1 VFLKEAGNLD
11 LGAQSFQATGA
22 RQNGSGVRKFIAAEW
37 LYRENNSAED
47 AIDICHRLMP
57 PEFSAASSV
66 ARWMIYIIQS
76 RQDRAERPGVLK
88 MHQLLKQDMAPQAS
102 QSGLLAP
109 DTTGMNFYRA
119 DPALTD
125 LLRIHLPEKLFN
137 HIEPH
142 LDRLGE
148 LAGGRLDEC
157 ARLADRHGP
166 VLHPRDKFG
175 RDVQS
180 IEYHPAYHELE
191 RAAFGEFGIHALS
204 IRKGIMGWPDKYPV
218 VAKHAFTFL
227 FNQTEFGMGC
237 PINVTDGC
245 AKLLANFGSEEL
257 KAKYFDG
264 LTQTDMSRLTQGGQF
279 MTEKE
284 GGSDVGTLTTSA
296 VQEGDHWRLYGEKWF
311 CSNADAKVVMLL
323 ARPEGAPPGTR
334 GVGLFLMP
342 RFLED
347 GSQNHYRIVR
357 LKDKLGTRSMA
368 SGEIKLEGAIAYAVG
383 KLDRGFVQMA
393 EMVNS
398 SRLSNGV
405 KSTALM
411 RRAWHDAMTVAK
423 NRVVFGS
430 RILDLPLGRRQ
441 LLKIMLAT
449 EQALSMSFLTADAL
463 DRAEAGS
470 QDAAALLRILTPTL
484 KFRATRDARKVC
496 GDALE
501 MRGGIGYIEEFATAR
516 LLRDAHLGSIWEG
529 TGNIVA
535 LDALKRAVGRHGA
548 ESALA
553 ADLHARLDDSA
564 EVPQAWR
571 DKLRGLADRAVGF
584 AREVAAHSDN
594 EAESRR
600 ATSLLYHV
608 ASAVQLAWEAQ
619 RIHARRGDA
628 RRLLLSR
635 LVVDQRVTP
644 NDPFRLAENKSQG
657 AIAALLLGDRP
668 AGMAEVG
675 ELLRGA

>member
-1 VFLKEAGNLD
+1 M
-11 LGAQSFQATGA
+11 Q
-22 RQNGSGVRKFIAAEW
+22 
-37 LYRENNSAED
+37 
-47 AIDICHRLMP
+47 P
-57 PEFSAASSV
+57 
-66 ARWMIYIIQS
+66 
-76 RQDRAERPGVLK
+76 
-88 MHQLLKQDMAPQAS
+88 LKQDLKPSYAS
-102 QSGLLAP
+102 QPGLLAP

-125 LLRIHLPEKLFN
+125 LLKLHLPDALFR

-148 LAGGRLDEC
+148 LAGGYLDEC
-157 ARLADRHGP
+157 ARLADRHTP
-166 VLHPRDKFG
+166 VLHQRDKFG
-175 RDVQS
+175 RDVQH
-180 IEYHPAYHELE
+180 IEYHPAYREIE
-191 RAAFGEFGIHALS
+191 KVAFGEFGIHALS

-245 AKLLANFGSEEL
+245 AKLLAKFGSEAL
-257 KAKYFDG
+257 KAKYLDG
-264 LTQTDMSRLTQGGQF
+264 LTQTDMSTLTQGGQF

-284 GGSDVGTLTTSA
+284 GGSDVGTLATRA

-323 ARPEGAPPGTR
+323 ARPEGAGPGTR

-342 RFLED
+342 RFLDD

-368 SGEIKLEGAIAYAVG
+368 SGEIKFDGAIAYAVG

-411 RRAWHDAMTVAK
+411 RRAWHDAITVARG
-423 NRVVFGS
+423 RVVFGS
-430 RILDLPLGRRQ
+430 RIIDLPLARRQ
-441 LLKIMLAT
+441 LMKIMLPT

-470 QDAAALLRILTPTL
+470 QDAATLLRILTPTL
-484 KFRATRDARKVC
+484 KFRATRDARKIC
-496 GDALE
+496 GDAME
-501 MRGGIGYIEEFATAR
+501 MRGGIGYIEEFVTPR

-535 LDALKRAVGRHGA
+535 IDALKRAVGRHGA
-548 ESALA
+548 DSALA
-553 ADLHARLDDSA
+553 ADLHARLDDSPDI
-564 EVPQAWR
+564 PQAWR
-571 DKLRGLADRAVGF
+571 NRLRDLSDRAVVF
-584 AREVAAHSDN
+584 AREVASRMDN
-594 EAESRR
+594 EGDARR

-608 ASAVQLAWEAQ
+608 ASAVALAWEGG
-619 RIHARRGDA
+619 RIHEMRGDA

-635 LVVDQRVTP
+635 MVIDHRVMP
-644 NDPFRLAENKSQG
+644 GDPFRLTENTVQRTMTEH
-657 AIAALLLGDRP
+657 LLGDR
-668 AGMAEVG
+668 AVGMAEVG
-675 ELLRGA
+675 ELLVAA

>member
-1 VFLKEAGNLD
+1 MHAPSKHEA
-11 LGAQSFQATGA
+11 ATPA
-22 RQNGSGVRKFIAAEW
+22 DK
-37 LYRENNSAED
+37 
-47 AIDICHRLMP
+47 
-57 PEFSAASSV
+57 
-66 ARWMIYIIQS
+66 
-76 RQDRAERPGVLK
+76 PGLI
-88 MHQLLKQDMAPQAS
+88 
-102 QSGLLAP
+102 AP
-109 DTTGMNFYRA
+109 DTSGMNFYRA
-119 DPALTD
+119 DPALAD
-125 LLRIHLPEKLFN
+125 LLRIHLADELFR

-142 LDRLGE
+142 LDRLGA
-148 LAGGRLDEC
+148 LAGGHLDEC
-157 ARLADRHGP
+157 ARLADRHVP
-166 VLHPRDKFG
+166 VLHQRDRFG
-175 RDVQS
+175 RDAQW
-180 IEYHPAYHELE
+180 IEYHPAYRELE
-191 RAAFGEFGIHALS
+191 KAAFGEFGIHALS
-204 IRKGIMGWPDKYPV
+204 LRKGIMGWPQTYPV

-227 FNQTEFGMGC
+227 FNQAEFGLGC

-245 AKLLANFGSEEL
+245 AKLLSNFGDASL
-257 KAKYFDG
+257 KAKYLDG
-264 LTQTDMSRLTQGGQF
+264 LTQTDMDRLTQGGQF

-284 GGSDVGTLTTSA
+284 GGSDVGKLTTTA
-296 VQEGDHWRLYGEKWF
+296 VQEGDHWRLTGEKWF

-323 ARPEGAPPGTR
+323 ARPQGGISGTR

-342 RFLED
+342 RVLDD
-347 GSQNHYRIVR
+347 GAPNHYRIVR

-383 KLDRGFVQMA
+383 RLDRGFVQMA

-430 RILDLPLGRRQ
+430 RIIDMPLARRQ
-441 LLKIMLAT
+441 LMKIMLAT
-449 EQALSMSFLTADAL
+449 EQALSMSFITADAL

-496 GDALE
+496 GEAME
-501 MRGGIGYIEEFATAR
+501 MRGGIGYIEEFVNPR

-529 TGNIVA
+529 TSNIVA

-548 ESALA
+548 DAALS

-564 EVPQAWR
+564 DVPQAWR
-571 DKLRGLADRAVGF
+571 DRLRGLTDRAIGF
-584 AREVAAHSDN
+584 AREVAARTDN

-600 ATSLLYHV
+600 TTSLLYHV
-608 ASAVQLAWEAQ
+608 ASAVALAWEGG
-619 RIHARRGDA
+619 RIHAMRGDA

-635 LVVDQRVTP
+635 LVIDHRVAAG
-644 NDPFRLAENKSQG
+644 DPFRLTENATQRAVVSH
-657 AIAALLLGDRP
+657 LLGDR
-668 AGMAEVG
+668 AVGMAEVG
-675 ELLRGA
+675 ELLLAA

>member
-1 VFLKEAGNLD
+1 MYQLS
-11 LGAQSFQATGA
+11 QHQATS
-22 RQNGSGVRKFIAAEW
+22 QAEQ
-37 LYRENNSAED
+37 
-47 AIDICHRLMP
+47 P
-57 PEFSAASSV
+57 
-66 ARWMIYIIQS
+66 
-76 RQDRAERPGVLK
+76 
-88 MHQLLKQDMAPQAS
+88 
-102 QSGLLAP
+102 GLLAP
-109 DTTGMNFYRA
+109 DTSGMNFYRA

-125 LLRIHLPEKLFN
+125 LLRIHLPEPLFR

-142 LDRLGE
+142 LDRLGA
-148 LAGGRLDEC
+148 LAGGHLDEC
-157 ARLADRHGP
+157 ARLADRHVP
-166 VLHPRDKFG
+166 VLHQRDRFG
-175 RDVQS
+175 RDAQW
-180 IEYHPAYHELE
+180 IEYHPAYRELE
-191 RAAFGEFGIHALS
+191 RAAFGEFGIHAMS
-204 IRKGIMGWPDKYPV
+204 VRKGILGWPETFPV

-227 FNQTEFGMGC
+227 FNQAEFGLGC

-245 AKLLANFGSEEL
+245 AKLLSRFGDEAL
-257 KAKYFDG
+257 KAKYLDG
-264 LTQTDMSRLTQGGQF
+264 LTQTDIGKLTQGGQF

-284 GGSDVGTLTTSA
+284 GGSDVGKLTTTA
-296 VQEGDHWRLYGEKWF
+296 VQQGDHWLLSGEKWF
-311 CSNADAKVVMLL
+311 CSNADAEVVMLL
-323 ARPEGAPPGTR
+323 ARPQGAEDGTR

-342 RFLED
+342 RRLDD
-347 GSQNHYRIVR
+347 GSPNHYRIVR

-383 KLDRGFVQMA
+383 RLDRGFVQMA

-411 RRAWHDAMTVAK
+411 RRAHHDAMTVAQ

-430 RILDLPLGRRQ
+430 RIIDLPLARRQ
-441 LLKIMLAT
+441 LMKIMLAT

-535 LDALKRAVGRHGA
+535 LDALRRAVGRHGA
-548 ESALA
+548 DAALA
-553 ADLHARLDDSA
+553 ADLHARLDDCAS
-564 EVPQAWR
+564 VPQAWR
-571 DKLRGLADRAVGF
+571 ARLRDLADRAIGF
-584 AREVAAHSDN
+584 AREVAGRTDN
-594 EAESRR
+594 EAEARR

-608 ASAVQLAWEAQ
+608 ASAVALAWEGG
-619 RIHARRGDA
+619 RIHAMRGDA

-635 LVVDQRVTP
+635 MVIDHRVAAS
-644 NDPFRLAENKSQG
+644 DPFRLTEN
-657 AIAALLLGDRP
+657 AAQRTITGHLLGARDI
-668 AGMAEVG
+668 GMTEVG
-675 ELLRGA
+675 ELLLAA

>member
-1 VFLKEAGNLD
+1 MQQHSGHDVTTRAGQ
-11 LGAQSFQATGA
+11 G
-22 RQNGSGVRKFIAAEW
+22 
-37 LYRENNSAED
+37 
-47 AIDICHRLMP
+47 
-57 PEFSAASSV
+57 
-66 ARWMIYIIQS
+66 
-76 RQDRAERPGVLK
+76 
-88 MHQLLKQDMAPQAS
+88 
-102 QSGLLAP
+102 GLLAP
-109 DTTGMNFYRA
+109 DTSGMNFYRA

-125 LLRIHLPEKLFN
+125 LLRVHLPDRILN

-142 LDRLGE
+142 LDRLGG
-148 LAGGRLDEC
+148 LAGGHLDEC
-157 ARLADRHGP
+157 ARLADRHSP
-166 VLHPRDKFG
+166 ILHQRDRFG
-175 RDVQS
+175 RDVQW
-180 IEYHPAYHELE
+180 IEYHPAYRDLE
-191 RAAFGEFGIHALS
+191 NAAFGEFGIHAMS
-204 IRKGIMGWPDKYPV
+204 IREGILGWPDKYPV

-227 FNQTEFGMGC
+227 FNQAEFGLGC

-245 AKLLANFGSEEL
+245 AKLLANFGSDAL
-257 KAKYFDG
+257 KAKYLDG
-264 LTQTDMSRLTQGGQF
+264 LTQTDMEKLTQGGQF

-296 VQEGDHWRLYGEKWF
+296 VQEGDHWRLTGEKWF
-311 CSNADAKVVMLL
+311 CSNADAEIVMLL
-323 ARPEGAPPGTR
+323 ARPQGAEGGTR

-342 RFLED
+342 RFLDD

-411 RRAWHDAMTVAK
+411 RRAHHDAMTVAR

-430 RILDLPLGRRQ
+430 RIVDLPLGRRQ
-441 LLKIMLAT
+441 LMKIALAT

-470 QDAAALLRILTPTL
+470 QDAATLLRILTPTL

-501 MRGGIGYIEEFATAR
+501 MRGGIGYIEEFATSR

-548 ESALA
+548 EGALA

-564 EVPQAWR
+564 TVPQAWR
-571 DKLRGLADRAVGF
+571 DRLRGLVDRAVGF
-584 AREVAAHSDN
+584 AREVASRADN
-594 EAESRR
+594 EAEARR

-608 ASAVQLAWEAQ
+608 ASAVVLAWEAG
-619 RIHARRGDA
+619 RIHQRRGDA

-635 LVVDQRVTP
+635 LVVDHRISVG
-644 NDPFRLAENKSQG
+644 DPFRLTENATQA
-657 AIAALLLGDRP
+657 AIAGLLLGERSV
-668 AGMAEVG
+668 GIVEVG
-675 ELLRGA
+675 ELVCAA

>member
-1 VFLKEAGNLD
+1 M
-11 LGAQSFQATGA
+11 
-22 RQNGSGVRKFIAAEW
+22 
-37 LYRENNSAED
+37 
-47 AIDICHRLMP
+47 HRLTRGD
-57 PEFSAASSV
+57 V
-66 ARWMIYIIQS
+66 ATDADRW
-76 RQDRAERPGVLK
+76 R
-88 MHQLLKQDMAPQAS
+88 
-102 QSGLLAP
+102 LLAP
-109 DTTGMNFYRA
+109 DTTGMNFFRA
-119 DPALTD
+119 DPALAD
-125 LLRIHLPEKLFN
+125 LLRIHLPDALFR

-148 LAGGRLDEC
+148 LAGGHLDEC
-157 ARLADRHGP
+157 ARLADRHTP
-166 VLHPRDKFG
+166 ILHSRDRFG

-180 IEYHPAYHELE
+180 IEYHPAYRELE
-191 RAAFGEFGIHALS
+191 RAAFGEFGIHAMS

-218 VAKHAFTFL
+218 AAKHAFTFL
-227 FNQTEFGMGC
+227 FNQAEFGLGC

-257 KAKYFDG
+257 KAKYLDG
-264 LTQTDMSRLTQGGQF
+264 LTQTDMARLTQGGQF

-284 GGSDVGTLTTSA
+284 GGSDVGTLTTVA

-323 ARPEGAPPGTR
+323 ARPQGAIEGTR

-342 RFLED
+342 RFLDD
-347 GSQNHYRIVR
+347 GAQNHYRIVR

-368 SGEIKLEGAIAYAVG
+368 SGEIAFEGAIAYAVG
-383 KLDRGFVQMA
+383 RLDRGFVQMA

-411 RRAWHDAMTVAK
+411 RRAYHDAMTVAK

-430 RILDLPLGRRQ
+430 RIIDLPLGRRQ
-441 LLKIMLAT
+441 LMKIMLAT
-449 EQALSMSFLTADAL
+449 EQALSLSFVTADAL
-463 DRAEAGS
+463 DRAEGGS

-496 GDALE
+496 GDAME
-501 MRGGIGYIEEFATAR
+501 MRGGTGYIEEFATAR
-516 LLRDAHLGSIWEG
+516 LSRDAHLGSIWEG

-564 EVPQAWR
+564 AVPQAWR
-571 DKLRGLADRAVGF
+571 DRLHALVDRAVGF
-584 AREVAAHSDN
+584 AREVASRADN
-594 EAESRR
+594 EGDARR
-600 ATSLLYHV
+600 ATTSLYHV
-608 ASAVQLAWEAQ
+608 ASAVTLAWEG
-619 RIHARRGDA
+619 ARVDAMRGDA

-635 LVVDQRVTP
+635 LVLDHRLSP
-644 NDPFRLAENKSQG
+644 ADPFRLTENAAQA
-657 AIAALLLGDRP
+657 AIASLLLGERSV
-668 AGMAEVG
+668 GMAEVG
-675 ELLRGA
+675 ELLLAA

>member
-1 VFLKEAGNLD
+1 MQPRKHNRIANPAD
-11 LGAQSFQATGA
+11 
-22 RQNGSGVRKFIAAEW
+22 RQ
-37 LYRENNSAED
+37 
-47 AIDICHRLMP
+47 
-57 PEFSAASSV
+57 
-66 ARWMIYIIQS
+66 
-76 RQDRAERPGVLK
+76 
-88 MHQLLKQDMAPQAS
+88 
-102 QSGLLAP
+102 GLLAP
-109 DTTGMNFYRA
+109 DTSGMNFYRA

-125 LLRIHLPEKLFN
+125 LLRIHLPDALFR

-142 LDRLGE
+142 LDRLGA
-148 LAGGRLDEC
+148 LAGGHLDEC
-157 ARLADRHGP
+157 ARLADRHVP
-166 VLHPRDKFG
+166 VLHQRDRFG
-175 RDVQS
+175 RDMQW
-180 IEYHPAYHELE
+180 IEYHPAYRELE
-191 RAAFGEFGIHALS
+191 RAAFGEFGIHAMSL
-204 IRKGIMGWPDKYPV
+204 RKGILGWPEKYPV

-227 FNQTEFGMGC
+227 FNQAEFGLGC

-245 AKLLANFGSEEL
+245 AKLLANFGSEAL
-257 KAKYFDG
+257 KARYLDG
-264 LTQTDMSRLTQGGQF
+264 LTQTDMARLTQGGQF

-284 GGSDVGTLTTSA
+284 GGSDVGTLTTTA
-296 VQEGDHWRLYGEKWF
+296 VQEGDHWLLSGEKWF
-311 CSNADAKVVMLL
+311 CSNADAEVVMLL
-323 ARPEGAPPGTR
+323 ARPQGAVAGTR

-342 RFLED
+342 RKLDD
-347 GSQNHYRIVR
+347 GSPNHYRIVR

-383 KLDRGFVQMA
+383 RLDRGFVQMA

-411 RRAWHDAMTVAK
+411 RRAHHDAMTVAQ

-430 RILDLPLGRRQ
+430 RIIDLPLARRQ
-441 LLKIMLAT
+441 LMKIMLAT
-449 EQALSMSFLTADAL
+449 EQALSMSFITADAL

-470 QDAAALLRILTPTL
+470 QEAAALLRILTPTL

-535 LDALKRAVGRHGA
+535 IDALTRAVGRHGA
-548 ESALA
+548 DAALA

-564 EVPQAWR
+564 DVPRAWR
-571 DKLRGLADRAVGF
+571 DRLRELTDRAIGF
-584 AREVAAHSDN
+584 AREVAGRSEH
-594 EAESRR
+594 EAEARR

-608 ASAVQLAWEAQ
+608 ASSVALAWEAG
-619 RIHARRGDA
+619 RIHEMRGDA

-635 LVVDQRVTP
+635 LVIDHRVAASDSFGLADNATQR
-644 NDPFRLAENKSQG
+644 
-657 AIAALLLGDRP
+657 AITDLLFGDR
-668 AGMAEVG
+668 AVGMAEVG
-675 ELLRGA
+675 ELLIAA

>member
-1 VFLKEAGNLD
+1 M
-11 LGAQSFQATGA
+11 Q
-22 RQNGSGVRKFIAAEW
+22 
-37 LYRENNSAED
+37 
-47 AIDICHRLMP
+47 P
-57 PEFSAASSV
+57 
-66 ARWMIYIIQS
+66 
-76 RQDRAERPGVLK
+76 
-88 MHQLLKQDMAPQAS
+88 LKQDHEIQATS
-102 QSGLLAP
+102 QPGLLAP

-125 LLRIHLPEKLFN
+125 LLKLHLPDNLFR

-157 ARLADRHGP
+157 ARLADRHTP
-166 VLHPRDKFG
+166 VLHQRDKFG
-175 RDVQS
+175 RDVQH
-180 IEYHPAYHELE
+180 IEYHPAYRELE
-191 RAAFGEFGIHALS
+191 TYAFGEFGIHALS

-245 AKLLANFGSEEL
+245 AKLLANFGSEAL
-257 KAKYFDG
+257 KAKYLDG
-264 LTQTDMSRLTQGGQF
+264 LTSTDMSRLTQGGQF

-284 GGSDVGTLTTSA
+284 GGSDVGTLTTRA

-323 ARPEGAPPGTR
+323 ARPEGAGPGTR

-342 RFLED
+342 RFLDD
-347 GSQNHYRIVR
+347 GAQNNYRIVR

-411 RRAWHDAMTVAK
+411 RRAHHDAMAVAK
-423 NRVVFGS
+423 GRVVFGQ
-430 RILDLPLGRRQ
+430 RIIDLPLARRQ
-441 LLKIMLAT
+441 LMKIMLAT

-470 QDAAALLRILTPTL
+470 QNAAALLRILTPTL
-484 KFRATRDARKVC
+484 KYRATRDARKVC

-535 LDALKRAVGRHGA
+535 IDALKRAIGRHGA
-548 ESALA
+548 DAALA
-553 ADLHARLDDSA
+553 ADLHARLDDSPN
-564 EVPQAWR
+564 VPVAWR
-571 DKLRGLADRAVGF
+571 NRLRDLGDRAVAF
-584 AREVAAHSDN
+584 AREVASSTDN
-594 EAESRR
+594 EADARR

-608 ASAVQLAWEAQ
+608 ASAVALAWEGG
-619 RIHARRGDA
+619 RIHEMRGDA

-635 LVVDQRVTP
+635 MVVDHRIMP
-644 NDPFRLAENKSQG
+644 ADPFRLTENSAQRT
-657 AIAALLLGDRP
+657 ITSHLLGDR
-668 AGMAEVG
+668 AVGLAEVG
-675 ELLRGA
+675 ELLGAA

>member
-1 VFLKEAGNLD
+1 MQPFKHD
-11 LGAQSFQATGA
+11 
-22 RQNGSGVRKFIAAEW
+22 RK
-37 LYRENNSAED
+37 
-47 AIDICHRLMP
+47 
-57 PEFSAASSV
+57 AAS
-66 ARWMIYIIQS
+66 AGQ
-76 RQDRAERPGVLK
+76 P
-88 MHQLLKQDMAPQAS
+88 
-102 QSGLLAP
+102 GLLAP

-125 LLRIHLPEKLFN
+125 LLRLHLTEALFR

-142 LDRLGE
+142 LDRLGG
-148 LAGGRLDEC
+148 LAGGHLDEC
-157 ARLADRHGP
+157 ARLADRHTP
-166 VLHPRDKFG
+166 VLHQRDRFG
-175 RDVQS
+175 RDSQY
-180 IEYHPAYHELE
+180 IEYHPAYRELE
-191 RAAFGEFGIHALS
+191 KAAFGEFGIHAMS
-204 IRKGIMGWPDKYPV
+204 VRKGILGWPDKYPV

-227 FNQTEFGMGC
+227 FNQAEFGMGC

-245 AKLLANFGSEEL
+245 AKLLNNFGSDAL
-257 KAKYFDG
+257 KEKYLDG
-264 LTQTDMSRLTQGGQF
+264 LTQTDMSKLTQGGQF

-284 GGSDVGTLTTSA
+284 GGSDVGTLTTTA
-296 VQEGDHWRLYGEKWF
+296 VQEGDHWRLSGEKWF
-311 CSNADAKVVMLL
+311 CSNADAEVVMLL
-323 ARPEGAPPGTR
+323 ARPEGAGPGTR

-342 RFLED
+342 RRLED

-368 SGEIKLEGAIAYAVG
+368 SGEIKLERAIAYAVG

-411 RRAWHDAMTVAK
+411 RRAYHDAMTVAK
-423 NRVVFGS
+423 GRVVFGQ
-430 RILDLPLGRRQ
+430 RIIDLPLARRQ
-441 LLKIMLAT
+441 LMKIMLAT

-535 LDALKRAVGRHGA
+535 IDALKRAVGRHGA
-548 ESALA
+548 DAALA

-564 EVPQAWR
+564 NVPQAWR
-571 DKLRGLADRAVGF
+571 NRLRDLTDRAIGF
-584 AREVAAHSDN
+584 AREVASRTEN
-594 EAESRR
+594 EADARR

-608 ASAVQLAWEAQ
+608 ASAVALAWEGG
-619 RIHARRGDA
+619 RIHEMRGDA

-635 LVVDQRVTP
+635 MVIDHRVVAS
-644 NDPFRLAENKSQG
+644 DPFRLTENTVQH
-657 AIAALLLGDRP
+657 AITDHLLGERSV
-668 AGMAEVG
+668 GMAEVG
-675 ELLRGA
+675 ELISAA

>member
-1 VFLKEAGNLD
+1 MQPL
-11 LGAQSFQATGA
+11 T
-22 RQNGSGVRKFIAAEW
+22 
-37 LYRENNSAED
+37 
-47 AIDICHRLMP
+47 
-57 PEFSAASSV
+57 
-66 ARWMIYIIQS
+66 
-76 RQDRAERPGVLK
+76 QDRVAAAGRP
-88 MHQLLKQDMAPQAS
+88 
-102 QSGLLAP
+102 GLLAP
-109 DTTGMNFYRA
+109 DTSGMNFYRA

-125 LLRIHLPEKLFN
+125 LLRLHLPDVLFR

-148 LAGGRLDEC
+148 LAGGHLDEC
-157 ARLADRHGP
+157 ARLADRHPP
-166 VLHPRDKFG
+166 VLHQRDRFG
-175 RDVQS
+175 SDSQH
-180 IEYHPAYHELE
+180 IEYHPAYRELE
-191 RAAFGEFGIHALS
+191 NAAFGQFGIHAMS
-204 IRKGIMGWPDKYPV
+204 VRKGILGWPDKYPV

-227 FNQTEFGMGC
+227 FNQAEFGLGC

-245 AKLLANFGSEEL
+245 AKLLNNFGSEAL
-257 KAKYFDG
+257 KARYLDG
-264 LTQTDMSRLTQGGQF
+264 LTETDMSKLTQGGQF

-284 GGSDVGTLTTSA
+284 GGSDVGTLTTTA
-296 VQEGDHWRLYGEKWF
+296 VPEGDHWRLYGEKWF
-311 CSNADAKVVMLL
+311 CSNADAEIVMLL
-323 ARPEGAPPGTR
+323 ARPEGAGPGTR

-342 RFLED
+342 RRLED

-411 RRAWHDAMTVAK
+411 RRAHHDAMTVAK
-423 NRVVFGS
+423 NRVVFGQ
-430 RILDLPLGRRQ
+430 RIIDLPLARRQ
-441 LLKIMLAT
+441 LMKIGLAT

-535 LDALKRAVGRHGA
+535 IDTLKRAVGRHGA
-548 ESALA
+548 DSALA

-564 EVPQAWR
+564 NVPQAWR
-571 DKLRGLADRAVGF
+571 DRLRGLSDRAVAF
-584 AREVAAHSDN
+584 TREVASRSDN
-594 EAESRR
+594 EAEARR

-608 ASAVQLAWEAQ
+608 ASAVALAWEGG
-619 RIHARRGDA
+619 RIHELRGDA
-628 RRLLLSR
+628 RRLLWSR
-635 LVVDQRVTP
+635 MVVDHRIAAG
-644 NDPFRLAENKSQG
+644 DPFRLTENAAQR
-657 AIAALLLGDRP
+657 AITGHLLGERDV
-668 AGMAEVG
+668 GMTEVG
-675 ELLRGA
+675 ELLAAP

>member
-1 VFLKEAGNLD
+1 M
-11 LGAQSFQATGA
+11 QP
-22 RQNGSGVRKFIAAEW
+22 R
-37 LYRENNSAED
+37 
-47 AIDICHRLMP
+47 M
-57 PEFSAASSV
+57 
-66 ARWMIYIIQS
+66 
-76 RQDRAERPGVLK
+76 QDRATDSANQP
-88 MHQLLKQDMAPQAS
+88 
-102 QSGLLAP
+102 GLLAP

-125 LLRIHLPEKLFN
+125 LLRLHLPDALFRD
-137 HIEPH
+137 IEPH

-148 LAGGRLDEC
+148 LAGGYLDEC
-157 ARLADRHGP
+157 ARLADRHTP
-166 VLHPRDKFG
+166 VLHQRDKFG
-175 RDVQS
+175 RDAQV
-180 IEYHPAYHELE
+180 IEYHPAYRELE
-191 RAAFGEFGIHALS
+191 KAAFGEFGIHALS
-204 IRKGIMGWPDKYPV
+204 IRKDIMGWPDKYPV

-227 FNQTEFGMGC
+227 FNQAEFGMGC

-245 AKLLANFGSEEL
+245 AKLLNNFGSEAL
-257 KAKYFDG
+257 KAKYLDG
-264 LTQTDMSRLTQGGQF
+264 LTQTDMSKLTQGGQF

-284 GGSDVGTLTTSA
+284 GGSDVGTLTTAA
-296 VQEGDHWRLYGEKWF
+296 VQEGDHWRLHGEKWF

-323 ARPEGAPPGTR
+323 ARPEGAGPGTR

-342 RFLED
+342 RHLDD

-411 RRAWHDAMTVAK
+411 RRAHHDAMTVAR

-430 RILDLPLGRRQ
+430 RIIDLPLARRQ
-441 LLKIMLAT
+441 LMKIMLPT

-501 MRGGIGYIEEFATAR
+501 MRGGIGYIEEFATSR

-529 TGNIVA
+529 AGNIVA
-535 LDALKRAVGRHGA
+535 IDALTRAVGRHGA
-548 ESALA
+548 DAALA

-564 EVPQAWR
+564 NVPQAWR
-571 DKLRGLADRAVGF
+571 NRLRELSDRAVGF
-584 AREVAAHSDN
+584 AREVASRSDH
-594 EAESRR
+594 EGDARR

-608 ASAVQLAWEAQ
+608 ASAVALAWEGG
-619 RIHARRGDA
+619 RIHEMRGDA

-635 LVVDQRVTP
+635 MVIDHRVSP
-644 NDPFRLAENKSQG
+644 SDPFQLAETATQRK
-657 AIAALLLGDRP
+657 ITDHLLGEHSV
-668 AGMAEVG
+668 GMAEVG
-675 ELLRGA
+675 ELLVTA

>member
-1 VFLKEAGNLD
+1 MQPLEQDHTQSPAG
-11 LGAQSFQATGA
+11 Q
-22 RQNGSGVRKFIAAEW
+22 
-37 LYRENNSAED
+37 
-47 AIDICHRLMP
+47 P
-57 PEFSAASSV
+57 
-66 ARWMIYIIQS
+66 
-76 RQDRAERPGVLK
+76 
-88 MHQLLKQDMAPQAS
+88 
-102 QSGLLAP
+102 GLLAP
-109 DTTGMNFYRA
+109 DTTGINFYRA

-125 LLRIHLPEKLFN
+125 LLKLHLPEALFR

-148 LAGGRLDEC
+148 LAGGTLDEC
-157 ARLADRHGP
+157 ARLADKHTP
-166 VLHPRDKFG
+166 VLHQRDKFG

-180 IEYHPAYHELE
+180 IEYHPAYREIE
-191 RAAFGEFGIHALS
+191 KAAFGEFGIHALS

-227 FNQTEFGMGC
+227 FNQAEFGMGC

-245 AKLLANFGSEEL
+245 AKLLANFGSEAL
-257 KAKYFDG
+257 KAKYLDG
-264 LTQTDMSRLTQGGQF
+264 LTQTDMSKLTQGGQF

-284 GGSDVGTLTTSA
+284 GGSDVGTLTTRA

-311 CSNADAKVVMLL
+311 CSNADARVVMLL
-323 ARPEGAPPGTR
+323 ARPEGAGPGTR

-342 RFLED
+342 RFLDD

-368 SGEIKLEGAIAYAVG
+368 SGEIKFDGAIAYAVG

-411 RRAWHDAMTVAK
+411 RRAWHDAITVARG
-423 NRVVFGS
+423 RVVFGQ
-430 RILDLPLGRRQ
+430 RIIDLPLARRQ
-441 LLKIMLAT
+441 LMKIMLPT

-496 GDALE
+496 GDAME
-501 MRGGIGYIEEFATAR
+501 MRGGIGYIEEFVTPR

-535 LDALKRAVGRHGA
+535 IDALKRAVGRHGA
-548 ESALA
+548 DNALA
-553 ADLHARLDDSA
+553 ADLHARLDDSVN
-564 EVPQAWR
+564 VPEGWR
-571 DKLRGLADRAVGF
+571 SRLRDLSDRAVVF
-584 AREVAAHSDN
+584 AREVASRVDN
-594 EAESRR
+594 EGDARR

-608 ASAVQLAWEAQ
+608 ASAVALAWEGG
-619 RIHARRGDA
+619 RIHEMRGDA

-635 LVVDQRVTP
+635 MVIDHRVTP
-644 NDPFRLAENKSQG
+644 GDPFRLTENTVQRRMTEH
-657 AIAALLLGDRP
+657 LLGDR
-668 AGMAEVG
+668 AIGMAEVG
-675 ELLRGA
+675 ELLLAA

>member
-1 VFLKEAGNLD
+1 M
-11 LGAQSFQATGA
+11 Q
-22 RQNGSGVRKFIAAEW
+22 
-37 LYRENNSAED
+37 
-47 AIDICHRLMP
+47 P
-57 PEFSAASSV
+57 
-66 ARWMIYIIQS
+66 
-76 RQDRAERPGVLK
+76 
-88 MHQLLKQDMAPQAS
+88 LKQDRKTPAGDQP
-102 QSGLLAP
+102 GLLAP

-125 LLRIHLPEKLFN
+125 LLRLHLPEALFR
-137 HIEPH
+137 HIEPY
-142 LDRLGE
+142 LDRLGG
-148 LAGGRLDEC
+148 LAGGHLDEC
-157 ARLADRHGP
+157 ARLADRHTP
-166 VLHPRDKFG
+166 VLHQRDRFG
-175 RDVQS
+175 RDSQY
-180 IEYHPAYHELE
+180 IEYHPAYRELE
-191 RAAFGEFGIHALS
+191 KAAFGEFGIHAMS

-227 FNQTEFGMGC
+227 FNQAEFGLGC

-245 AKLLANFGSEEL
+245 AKLLNNFGNEAL
-257 KAKYFDG
+257 KAKYLDG
-264 LTQTDMSRLTQGGQF
+264 LTQTDMSKLTQGGQF

-311 CSNADAKVVMLL
+311 CSNADAEVVMLL
-323 ARPEGAPPGTR
+323 ARPNGAGPGTS

-342 RFLED
+342 RRLDD

-411 RRAWHDAMTVAK
+411 RRAHHDAMTVAK
-423 NRVVFGS
+423 NRVVFGQ
-430 RILDLPLGRRQ
+430 RIIDLPLARRQ
-441 LLKIMLAT
+441 LMKIMLAT

-535 LDALKRAVGRHGA
+535 IDALKRAVGRHGA
-548 ESALA
+548 DAALA

-564 EVPQAWR
+564 NVPQAWR
-571 DKLRGLADRAVGF
+571 NRLRELSDRAIGF
-584 AREVAAHSDN
+584 AREVATRTDN
-594 EAESRR
+594 EADARR
-600 ATSLLYHV
+600 ATSLLYQV
-608 ASAVQLAWEAQ
+608 ASAVALTWEGG
-619 RIHARRGDA
+619 RIHEMRGDA

-635 LVVDQRVTP
+635 MVIDHRVTAS
-644 NDPFRLAENKSQG
+644 DPFRLTENAVQR
-657 AIAALLLGDRP
+657 AITDHLLGER
-668 AGMAEVG
+668 AVGMAEVG
-675 ELLRGA
+675 ELSIAA

>member
-1 VFLKEAGNLD
+1 MTNIGRNEQG
-11 LGAQSFQATGA
+11 
-22 RQNGSGVRKFIAAEW
+22 
-37 LYRENNSAED
+37 
-47 AIDICHRLMP
+47 
-57 PEFSAASSV
+57 
-66 ARWMIYIIQS
+66 
-76 RQDRAERPGVLK
+76 LK
-88 MHQLLKQDMAPQAS
+88 MQPLKQERATAS
-102 QSGLLAP
+102 ANQPGLLAP

-119 DPALTD
+119 DPTLTD
-125 LLRIHLPEKLFN
+125 LLKLHLPDPLFR

-142 LDRLGE
+142 LDRLGA
-148 LAGGRLDEC
+148 LAGGHLDEC
-157 ARLADRHGP
+157 ARLADRHVP
-166 VLHPRDKFG
+166 VLHQRDRFG
-175 RDVQS
+175 RDAQW
-180 IEYHPAYHELE
+180 IEYHPAYRELE
-191 RAAFGEFGIHALS
+191 RAAFGEFGIHAMSL
-204 IRKGIMGWPDKYPV
+204 RKGILGWPEKYPV

-227 FNQTEFGMGC
+227 FNQAEFGLGC

-245 AKLLANFGSEEL
+245 AKLLAKFGSDAL
-257 KAKYFDG
+257 KAKYLDG
-264 LTQTDMSRLTQGGQF
+264 LPETNMAKLTQGGQF

-284 GGSDVGTLTTSA
+284 GGSDVGKLMTTA
-296 VQEGDHWRLYGEKWF
+296 VQDGDRWILSGEKWF
-311 CSNADAKVVMLL
+311 CSNADAEVVMLL
-323 ARPEGAPPGTR
+323 ARPRGAEPGTR

-342 RFLED
+342 RRLED
-347 GSQNHYRIVR
+347 GSPNHYRIVR
-357 LKDKLGTRSMA
+357 LKEKLGTRSMA

-383 KLDRGFVQMA
+383 RLDRGFVKMA

-411 RRAWHDAMTVAK
+411 RRAYHDAMTVAR

-430 RILDLPLGRRQ
+430 RIIDLPLARRQ
-441 LLKIMLAT
+441 LMKIMLAT
-449 EQALSMSFLTADAL
+449 EQALSMSFVTADAL

-548 ESALA
+548 DAALA

-564 EVPQAWR
+564 NVPRAWR
-571 DKLRGLADRAVGF
+571 DRRRDLADRAIGF
-584 AREVAAHSDN
+584 ARDVAARTDN
-594 EAESRR
+594 EAEARR

-608 ASAVQLAWEAQ
+608 ASAVALAWEGG
-619 RIHARRGDA
+619 RIHEMRGDA

-635 LVVDQRVTP
+635 MVIDHRVSA
-644 NDPFRLAENKSQG
+644 NDPFRLTENPLQR
-657 AIAALLLGDRP
+657 AITGHLLGER
-668 AGMAEVG
+668 AVGIAEVG
-675 ELLRGA
+675 ELLVAA

>member
-1 VFLKEAGNLD
+1 MQEH
-11 LGAQSFQATGA
+11 S
-22 RQNGSGVRKFIAAEW
+22 QNRLA
-37 LYRENNSAED
+37 NSD
-47 AIDICHRLMP
+47 
-57 PEFSAASSV
+57 
-66 ARWMIYIIQS
+66 
-76 RQDRAERPGVLK
+76 
-88 MHQLLKQDMAPQAS
+88 
-102 QSGLLAP
+102 LLAP
-109 DTTGMNFYRA
+109 DTSGMNFYRG
-119 DPALTD
+119 DPALAD
-125 LLRIHLPEKLFN
+125 LLRIHLPEELFR

-142 LDRLGE
+142 LDRLGG
-148 LAGGRLDEC
+148 LAGGYLDEC
-157 ARLADRHGP
+157 ARLADRHVP
-166 VLHPRDKFG
+166 VLHQRDRFG
-175 RDVQS
+175 RDSQW
-180 IEYHPAYHELE
+180 IEYHPAYRELE

-204 IRKGIMGWPDKYPV
+204 LRKGIMGWPDKYPV

-227 FNQTEFGMGC
+227 FNQAEFGLGC

-245 AKLLANFGSEEL
+245 AKLLANFGSEALRE
-257 KAKYFDG
+257 KYLDG
-264 LTQTDMSRLTQGGQF
+264 LTQTDMAKLTQGGQF

-284 GGSDVGTLTTSA
+284 GGSDVGSLTTAA
-296 VQEGDHWRLYGEKWF
+296 VEEGDHWRLYGEKWF

-323 ARPEGAPPGTR
+323 ARPQGAGPGTR

-342 RFLED
+342 RTLDD
-347 GSQNHYRIVR
+347 GSPNHYRIVR

-423 NRVVFGS
+423 NRVVFGR
-430 RILDLPLGRRQ
+430 RIIDLPLARRQ
-441 LLKIMLAT
+441 LMKIMLAT

-470 QDAAALLRILTPTL
+470 QNAAALLRILTPTL

-496 GDALE
+496 GDAME

-535 LDALKRAVGRHGA
+535 IDALTRAIGRHGA
-548 ESALA
+548 DTALA
-553 ADLHARLDDSA
+553 ADLHARIDDSSD
-564 EVPQAWR
+564 VPNTFR
-571 DKLRGLADRAVGF
+571 DRLRGLADSAIEF
-584 AREVAAHSDN
+584 ARKVAGHGEN
-594 EAESRR
+594 ETEARR

-608 ASAVQLAWEAQ
+608 ASAVALAWEAA
-619 RIHARRGDA
+619 RIHDTRGDA

-635 LVVDQRVTP
+635 LVIDHRLP
-644 NDPFRLAENKSQG
+644 SGDPFRLVDDG
-657 AIAALLLGDRP
+657 AQRAITDLLLGER
-668 AGMAEVG
+668 AVGIVEAG
-675 ELLRGA
+675 ELVC